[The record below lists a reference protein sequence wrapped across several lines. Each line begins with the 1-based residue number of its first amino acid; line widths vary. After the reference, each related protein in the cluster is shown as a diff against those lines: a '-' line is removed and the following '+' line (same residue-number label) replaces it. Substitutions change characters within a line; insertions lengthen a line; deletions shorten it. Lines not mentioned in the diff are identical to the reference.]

1 MAARLDNAERRNRGR
16 KEDSGG
22 TVSGGGRQ
30 VCIGARTRK
39 QGHGF
44 RVVDERRLATYPSL
58 PPHPTM
64 AQVGGLQ
71 QCSTPPPLWLINC
84 RPLC

>member
-58 PPHPTM
+58 PRI
-64 AQVGGLQ
+64 Q
-71 QCSTPPPLWLINC
+71 QWPRSAGCNNAP
-84 RPLC
+84 RPRHFG

>member
-22 TVSGGGRQ
+22 RE

-58 PPHPTM
+58 PRI
-64 AQVGGLQ
+64 Q
-71 QCSTPPPLWLINC
+71 QWPRSAGCNNAP
-84 RPLC
+84 RPRHFG

>member
-22 TVSGGGRQ
+22 RQ

-44 RVVDERRLATYPSL
+44 RVDDERRLATYPSL
-58 PPHPTM
+58 PRI
-64 AQVGGLQ
+64 Q
-71 QCSTPPPLWLINC
+71 QWPRSAGCNNAP
-84 RPLC
+84 RPRHFG

>member
-22 TVSGGGRQ
+22 TVSGGGRE

-58 PPHPTM
+58 PI
-64 AQVGGLQ
+64 Q
-71 QCSTPPPLWLINC
+71 QWPRSAGCNNAP
-84 RPLC
+84 RPRHFG